1 MSVAVSVIDTKIANT
16 ASILAGLRR
25 AGLEPTLVSS
35 PQSIRESNAL
45 VLPGV
50 GSFEAGISSL
60 RENSLID
67 PLKHHVNDGKP
78 FLSVCLG
85 MQLLFESSE
94 ESPGFTGLSLLPGH
108 LQRFPS
114 DVVVP
119 HFGWN
124 RLESNNTFFPED
136 YVYFANS
143 FCLTTPPDGWTYAT
157 CRHGENFVAG
167 IQKGSQCAL
176 QFHPEISGK
185 AGAQI
190 LANWRQ
196 SW

>member
-1 MSVAVSVIDTKIANT
+1 MSIEVSVIDTKIANT

-25 AGLEPTLVSS
+25 AGLEPVLVST
-35 PQSIRESNAL
+35 PQSITEATAL

-50 GSFEAGISSL
+50 GSFEAGMLSL
-60 RENSLID
+60 RESRLIE
-67 PLKHHVNDGKP
+67 PLKEHFTQGKP

-94 ESPGFTGLSLLPGH
+94 ESPGITGLSLLSGH
-108 LQRFPS
+108 LQRFPN

-124 RLESNNTFFPED
+124 RLESKNTFFPED

-143 FCLTTPPDGWTYAT
+143 FCLTTPPDGWAYAT

-167 IQKGSQCAL
+167 IQKGNQCAL

-190 LANWRQ
+190 LSNWRQ